1 MKVTYHLSSRDVRS
15 VASEAAWAE
24 AMGYDGV
31 SANETA
37 HDPFLALTL
46 AATATSRVTLET
58 HVAIAFPRSP
68 MVVAY
73 ASRDL
78 QDLSGGRFRLGLG
91 TQVKGHIERRFSTV
105 WESPGP
111 KLREYI
117 QALRAIWKAWD
128 TGERLDYSGDF
139 YRFSLMTPFFSPGPG
154 SHPQPPIFNAAVNA
168 YNCRVAGEVS
178 DGLVLHTFTSA
189 EYVRQVVRPGIAAGA
204 EKAGRNAGEV
214 NITGGGFIVTGPNR
228 AALKEADREAR
239 RRIAFYA
246 STRTYLPVLECH
258 GYQEVGQRLH
268 QMSLDGQWDE
278 MGDLISDEMLD
289 AFAVVG
295 QYDEIAPK
303 LLARYGG
310 LVDEVG
316 LTVAARGDT
325 EERQLKRIIRELQE
339 GNQGPFPAS
348 GTQILD

>member
-1 MKVTYHLSSRDVRS
+1 MRVIYHLHSPNL
-15 VASEAAWAE
+15 AAIPSEAAWAE

-31 SANETA
+31 ASNETA
-37 HDPFLALTL
+37 HDPFPALTL

-68 MVVAY
+68 MVLAY
-73 ASRDL
+73 TGRDL

-117 QALRAIWKAWD
+117 QSLRAIWHAWD
-128 TGERLDYSGDF
+128 TGERLNFAGRF
-139 YRFSLMTPFFSPGPG
+139 YNFSLMTPFFSPGPG
-154 SHPQPPIFNAAVNA
+154 RCRPPQIFNAAVNA
-168 YNCRVAGEVS
+168 YNCRVAGQVS
-178 DGLVLHTFTSA
+178 DGLTLHTFTSA
-189 EYVRQVVRPGIAAGA
+189 DYLRRVVRPNIAAGA
-204 EKAGRNAGEV
+204 QGAGRDPADV
-214 NITGGGFIVTGPNR
+214 KVSGGGFILTGPNR
-228 AALKEADREAR
+228 AAIKEADREAR

-258 GYQEVGQRLH
+258 GFQEVGQRLH
-268 QMSLDGQWDE
+268 QMSLEGQWEE
-278 MGDLISDEMLD
+278 MGRLVTDEMLD

-295 QYDEIAPK
+295 EYDEIADK
-303 LLARYGG
+303 LLERYGG

-316 LTVAARGDT
+316 LSLTTAGSAD
-325 EERQLKRIIRELQE
+325 EEQLRRIIRRLQQA
-339 GNQGPFPAS
+339 G
-348 GTQILD
+348 

>member
-1 MKVTYHLSSRDVRS
+1 MRVIYHLNSRDVRA
-15 VASEAAWAE
+15 VPSEAAWAE
-24 AMGYDGV
+24 SMGYDGV

-73 ASRDL
+73 TARDL

-91 TQVKGHIERRFSTV
+91 TQVKGHIERRFSTE
-105 WESPGP
+105 WRPPGP
-111 KLREYI
+111 RLREYI
-117 QALRAIWKAWD
+117 RSLRQIWDSWD
-128 TGERLDYSGDF
+128 SGNRLNFSGDH
-139 YRFSLMTPFFSPGPG
+139 YKFSLMTPFFSPGPG
-154 SHPQPPIFNAAVNA
+154 THPHPAIFNAAVNA

-189 EYVRQVVRPGIAAGA
+189 DYVGQVVRPNIAAGA
-204 EKAGRNAGEV
+204 MKAGRNPADV
-214 NITGGGFIVTGPNR
+214 TISGGGFIVTGPNR
-228 AALKEADREAR
+228 QAINEAKLDAR

-258 GYQEVGQRLH
+258 GFQEICPRLH
-268 QMSLDGQWDE
+268 QMSLEGRWDE
-278 MGDLISDEMLD
+278 MGDLITDDILD

-295 QYDEIAPK
+295 EYDEIAPAI
-303 LLARYGG
+303 LERYRG
-310 LVDEVG
+310 LVDEIG
-316 LTVAARGDT
+316 LTVAVRGNA
-325 EERQLKRIIRELQE
+325 EQGQLKSIIQAIQDS
-339 GNQGPFPAS
+339 N
-348 GTQILD
+348 

>member
-1 MKVTYHLSSRDVRS
+1 MRVIYPLSSPNMRA

-31 SANETA
+31 ASSETA
-37 HDPFLALTL
+37 HDPFIALAL

-73 ASRDL
+73 TGRDL

-91 TQVKGHIERRFSTV
+91 TQVKGHIERRFSSV

-117 QALRAIWKAWD
+117 QSLRSIWRAWN
-128 TGERLDYSGDF
+128 TGEPLDFRGRF
-139 YRFSLMTPFFSPGPG
+139 YQFSLMTPFFSPGPG
-154 SHPQPPIFNAAVNA
+154 QYEPPQVFNAAVNA

-178 DGLVLHTFTSA
+178 DGLTLHTFTSA
-189 EYVRQVVRPGIAAGA
+189 EYVRQVVWPNIAAGA
-204 EKAGRNAGEV
+204 EKAGRNPAEV
-214 NITGGGFIVTGPNR
+214 KVNGGGFIVTGPNR
-228 AALKEADREAR
+228 AALQEARQEAR

-246 STRTYLPVLECH
+246 STRTYRPVLERH
-258 GYQEVGQRLH
+258 GFQEVGQRLY
-268 QMSLDGQWDE
+268 QMSLEGQWGP
-278 MGDLISDEMLD
+278 MGELVSDEMLD

-295 QYDEIAPK
+295 EYDEVAAK
-303 LLARYGG
+303 LLERYGG
-310 LVDEVG
+310 LVDEVS
-316 LTVAARGDT
+316 LSVATAG
-325 EERQLKRIIRELQE
+325 ERDERELRRIIQRLQE
-339 GNQGPFPAS
+339 NA
-348 GTQILD
+348 